1 MKKFSLLLII
11 LLSAIALTGCGKK
24 EEETKK
30 EEPKPTTP
38 ATILAE
44 EFESTIKDNKSVV
57 EVAEKLSE
65 NKVLGT
71 SMVVEEKT
79 PKDFLN
85 GFDEK
90 IENFKEAAVIQP
102 MIGSIPFVAY
112 VFETDDTEKL
122 ESELKE
128 KANPRW
134 NICTE
139 ADETV
144 VKVVDNYV
152 FFVMSPNSFEE

>member
-11 LLSAIALTGCGKK
+11 LLSVIALTGCGKK
-24 EEETKK
+24 EETKK
-30 EEPKPTTP
+30 EESEPTTP
-38 ATILAE
+38 AAILAE
-44 EFESTIKDNKSVV
+44 EFESTIKDNKSIV

-71 SMVVEEKT
+71 SMVVEEKK
-79 PKDFLN
+79 PKDFLS

-90 IENFKEAAVIQP
+90 IKNFKNAAVIQP

-112 VFETDDTEKL
+112 VFETDDAEELEK
-122 ESELKE
+122 ELKE

-139 ADETV
+139 ADETI

-152 FFVMSPNSFEE
+152 FFIMSPNSFEE